1 MIKKIL
7 VIVLACAILLSV
19 FVSASVEIDFDR
31 FVKFA
36 PKITRNWLKMD
47 AYAFA
52 DAGILYNSNLIN
64 TVQSPLRMDAGLG
77 TCLTI
82 SKWGKR
88 NLIQPFTLRFDMPFI
103 LNTAPYSDKGFV
115 QSRWLFGIG
124 RSF

>member
-1 MIKKIL
+1 
-7 VIVLACAILLSV
+7 
-19 FVSASVEIDFDR
+19 
-31 FVKFA
+31 
-36 PKITRNWLKMD
+36 MD

-52 DAGILYNSNLIN
+52 DAGILYNSNLMT
-64 TVQSPLRMDAGLG
+64 TVQSPLRMDAGIG

-88 NLIQPFTLRFDMPFI
+88 NLIQPFTLRFDMPFV